1 MVNRMLRLISVVAL
15 VGLFTVAAP
24 IGRVYAC
31 SCAMMGPAE
40 QLASADAAFVGVVAA
55 LEEPPSLQP
64 ALALD
69 PVLYTFVIEEALK
82 GSLATSV
89 ILASNRD
96 NGANCGFDFAV
107 AQRWRV
113 FAYGDGAGGLTT
125 SSCSGNELLA
135 AGVPIPSVD
144 GGDPGPPPAGLLIA
158 LGATGLVAAVS
169 LWAFTRRGRSAA
181 V

>member
-1 MVNRMLRLISVVAL
+1 MRNRLRRLISVAAL
-15 VGLFTVAAP
+15 AGLLAVAAP
-24 IGRVYAC
+24 IGRVHAC

-40 QLASADAAFVGVVAA
+40 RLASADAAFVGVVAA

-64 ALALD
+64 ELALD
-69 PVLYTFVIEEALK
+69 PVLYTFVVEEALK

-89 ILASNRD
+89 LLASNRD

-113 FAYGDGAGGLTT
+113 FAYADEAGGLTT

-135 AGVPIPSVD
+135 DGVPIPSVE

-158 LGATGLVAAVS
+158 LGASALVAAVS
-169 LWAFTRRGRSAA
+169 TWAFTRRGRSAA

>member
-1 MVNRMLRLISVVAL
+1 MMNRMLRLISVAAL
-15 VGLFTVAAP
+15 AALFTVAAP

-40 QLASADAAFVGVVAA
+40 RLSSADAAFVGVVAA
-55 LEEPPSLQP
+55 LEEPPSQP
-64 ALALD
+64 GLGLD
-69 PVLYTFVIEEALK
+69 PVRYTFVIEEALK
-82 GSLATSV
+82 GSLTTRV
-89 ILASNRD
+89 VLASNHD

-113 FAYGDGAGGLTT
+113 YAYGDGAGGLTT

-135 AGVPIPSVD
+135 EGVPIPKAD

-158 LGATGLVAAVS
+158 LGATGLVGAVS
-169 LWAFTRRGRSAA
+169 LWAFTRRSRSTA

>member
-1 MVNRMLRLISVVAL
+1 MVNRMLRLISVAL
-15 VGLFTVAAP
+15 LAGLFAVAAP

-64 ALALD
+64 ELGLD
-69 PVLYTFVIEEALK
+69 PVRYTFVIEEALK

-89 ILASNRD
+89 VLASNHD
-96 NGANCGFDFAV
+96 NGANCGFDFAI

-135 AGVPIPSVD
+135 EGVPIPSVD

-158 LGATGLVAAVS
+158 LGAAAIVTLS
-169 LWAFTRRGRSAA
+169 SVWAFTRRGRGQS

>member
-1 MVNRMLRLISVVAL
+1 MNRMLRLISVVAL

-82 GSLATSV
+82 GS
-89 ILASNRD
+89 
-96 NGANCGFDFAV
+96 
-107 AQRWRV
+107 
-113 FAYGDGAGGLTT
+113 
-125 SSCSGNELLA
+125 
-135 AGVPIPSVD
+135 
-144 GGDPGPPPAGLLIA
+144 
-158 LGATGLVAAVS
+158 
-169 LWAFTRRGRSAA
+169 
-181 V
+181 

>member
-1 MVNRMLRLISVVAL
+1 MVNRMLRLISVAAL
-15 VGLFTVAAP
+15 SALFTVAP
-24 IGRVYAC
+24 IGRAYAC

-40 QLASADAAFVGVVAA
+40 QLAGADAAFVGVVAA

-64 ALALD
+64 ELGLD
-69 PVLYTFVIEEALK
+69 PVRYTFVIEEALK
-82 GSLATSV
+82 GSLASSV
-89 ILASNRD
+89 ILASNHD

-113 FAYGDGAGGLTT
+113 YAYGDGAGGLTT

-135 AGVPIPSVD
+135 ERVPIPSVE

-158 LGATGLVAAVS
+158 LGATGLVAVVS
-169 LWAFTRRGRSAA
+169 IWAFTRRGRGESL
-181 V
+181 